1 MESSKKYPNGLKF
14 SVTMILIISLTL
26 FPSNS
31 AGSPSN
37 SNSISSSSSNNNN
50 NNGLMQKKL
59 VLGSRPP
66 RCVNKCL
73 NCRPCMAALVITP
86 HHRDGHIHKETAP
99 RDEGYY
105 LLSWKCKCGN
115 KFFEP

>member
-31 AGSPSN
+31 GSPSN
-37 SNSISSSSSNNNN
+37 SNSISSSSNNNNN